1 MEKEHEMLALE
12 SHFDMKHPHV
22 PTFNNR
28 PSSQCKFRKSMFKK
42 KNKLSYH
49 KMMNLC
55 LKYTRKELLKIYPT
69 ITKYEVKEF
78 IRLRE
83 KQGKTLSNRLKHP
96 IDDAV
101 EHSTKRATPNK
112 N

>member
-1 MEKEHEMLALE
+1 
-12 SHFDMKHPHV
+12 
-22 PTFNNR
+22 
-28 PSSQCKFRKSMFKK
+28 MFKN
-42 KNKLSYH
+42 KNTLSYH

-55 LKYTRKELLKIYPT
+55 LKYIRKELFKIYPT

-78 IRLRE
+78 IRLGE
-83 KQGKTLSNRLKHP
+83 KQGRTLSNYLKRP

-101 EHSTKRATPNK
+101 EYSTKRATPNK

>member
-1 MEKEHEMLALE
+1 
-12 SHFDMKHPHV
+12 
-22 PTFNNR
+22 
-28 PSSQCKFRKSMFKK
+28 MFKN